1 MGRKTEE
8 KINTIKVALL
18 KWKSVGDKVSGEE
31 TELKRALVGRDK
43 IDQQY
48 EKYFK
53 SKGWDKKPNETE
65 MKVDQ
70 AFQKLQKE
78 EKQAYADVSEAQK
91 VLKGLHDDLKT
102 SNTSVLK
109 LLEDFE
115 KFITEKDKKISDPNK
130 KKSVPAAKAF
140 IKEVYAALA

>member
-8 KINTIKVALL
+8 KIDAIKVALL

-31 TELKRALVGRDK
+31 SELKRALVERDK
-43 IDQQY
+43 LDGQN

-53 SKGWDKKPNETE
+53 SKGWDKKPNESE
-65 MKVDQ
+65 MRSDQ

-78 EKQAYADVSEAQK
+78 EKQAYADVAEAHK
-91 VLKGLHDDLKT
+91 SLTGLHTDLKA

-115 KFITEKDKKISDPNK
+115 KFINEKDKKTSDPGK
-130 KKSVPAAKAF
+130 KKSVPAARAF
-140 IKEVYAALA
+140 VKEVRAALA

>member
-18 KWKSVGDKVSGEE
+18 KWKSAGDKVGGEE
-31 TELKRALVGRDK
+31 SELKKALVDRDK
-43 IDQQY
+43 VDQQY

-53 SKGWDKKPNETE
+53 SKGWDKKPNDAE
-65 MKVDQ
+65 MKTDQ
-70 AFQKLQKE
+70 TFQKLQKE
-78 EKQAYADVSEAQK
+78 EKQAYAEVAEAQK
-91 VLKGLHDDLKT
+91 SLKGFHDDLKA
-102 SNTSVLK
+102 SNAAVLK

-115 KFITEKDKKISDPNK
+115 KFIQEKDKRISDPNK